1 MKLARFTEAGLT
13 RIGRVQGDRII
24 DLTPV
29 LGPGAS
35 MRQVLADLP
44 RLRPALEAATSPGYA
59 LDAVRL
65 EVPVPDPQ
73 KFLAIGMNYRKHAE
87 EARAAGIAIPTSQMW
102 FNKQVSCLN
111 APFDPVVKPE
121 ASDKVDYEI
130 ELGVVIGKRCRHVPR
145 AEARS
150 VIAGYVIVNDVSA
163 RDWLPRS
170 PTFTLGKSFDT
181 HGPVGPWITTD
192 DEIRDPLDL
201 GMRLWVNGDLRQDGR
216 TNDMIHDIYD
226 QIEYLTTVMTLEPGD
241 ILATGTPSGIGAPTG
256 RFLKPGDRM
265 RLEIEA
271 LGAIE
276 AGIVAEGVAAEE
288 PELSVM

>member
-201 GMRLWVNGDLRQDGR
+201 GMRLWVNGELRQDGR

-241 ILATGTPSGIGAPTG
+241 ILASGTPSGIGAPTG

-276 AGIVAEGVAAEE
+276 SEIVAEGVAAQE

>member
-1 MKLARFTEAGLT
+1 MKLARFTQAGQT
-13 RIGRVQGDRII
+13 RIGKVEGNRII
-24 DLTPV
+24 DLSPV
-29 LGPGAS
+29 LGADAPI
-35 MRQVLADLP
+35 REVLADLP
-44 RLRPALEAATSPGYA
+44 RLRASLEAATGPAFA

-73 KFLAIGMNYRKHAE
+73 KFLAIGMNYQKHAD
-87 EARAAGIAIPTSQMW
+87 EARAAGITIPTSQMW

-130 ELGVVIGKRCRHVPR
+130 ELGVVIGRRCRHVAR
-145 AEARS
+145 EDARS

-201 GMRLWVNGDLRQDGR
+201 GMRLWVNDELRQDGR
-216 TNDMIHDIYD
+216 TNDMIYDIYD
-226 QIEYLTTVMTLEPGD
+226 QIEYLSTVMTLEPGD

-276 AGIVAEGVAAEE
+276 SEIIAETVPARVAEPAQ
-288 PELSVM
+288 

>member
-1 MKLARFTEAGLT
+1 MKLARFTQAGQT
-13 RIGRVQGDRII
+13 RIGKVEGNRII
-24 DLTPV
+24 DLSPV
-29 LGPGAS
+29 LGADAP
-35 MRQVLADLP
+35 MREVLADLP
-44 RLRPALEAATSPGYA
+44 RLRASLEAATGPAFA

-73 KFLAIGMNYRKHAE
+73 KFLAIGMNYQKHAD
-87 EARAAGIAIPTSQMW
+87 EARAAGITIPTSQMW

-130 ELGVVIGKRCRHVPR
+130 ELGVVIGRRCRHVAR
-145 AEARS
+145 EDARS

-181 HGPVGPWITTD
+181 HGPLGPWITTD

-201 GMRLWVNGDLRQDGR
+201 GMRLWVNGELRQDGR
-216 TNDMIHDIYD
+216 TSDMIYDIYD
-226 QIEYLTTVMTLEPGD
+226 QIEYLSTVMTLEPGD

-271 LGAIE
+271 LGMIE
-276 AGIVAEGVAAEE
+276 SEIIAETVPARVAEPAQ
-288 PELSVM
+288 